1 MTSQNKVLMFV
12 LIYILFFLAV
22 SQVKGKEVYIRES
35 PQEEYA
41 TVESFIAEVTQ
52 YTSSPEETDDTPNL
66 TASGQFTGPGTIA
79 CPSRFKFGTL
89 IQIENRIF
97 KCNDRM
103 NIRYRNSN
111 HFDVWTEEKSD
122 ALRFGRQK
130 LQVFVL
136 EKKISTELAEK

>member
-1 MTSQNKVLMFV
+1 MTSQNKLLMFV
-12 LIYILFFLAV
+12 LIYILFFFAV

-35 PQEEYA
+35 PQEKFI
-41 TVESFIAEVTQ
+41 TVDSFTAEITQ
-52 YTSSPEETDDTPNL
+52 YTSSPLETDSEPNI
-66 TASGQFTGPGTIA
+66 TANGESTGPGTIA
-79 CPSRFKFGTL
+79 CPSRFKFGTI
-89 IQIENRIF
+89 IQIEKRIF

-103 NIRYRNSN
+103 NVRYRNSD
-111 HFDVWTEEKSD
+111 HFDIWTSNRTD